1 MPRGRTAGGG
11 RPRCRAQTL
20 DPVRGV
26 EKRRRPAGGLRARG
40 DPVEP
45 RVVTTDLEDG
55 GDVEVL
61 AGVPAGELDPAV
73 LGGRSRPD
81 LVGQDDEGAWHAFE
95 CKGRSSVPNAEDQ
108 RKAKTQAQRLVR
120 VGSTACSLHVGAVSY
135 FRQPVLEF
143 HWRDPDPEDT
153 EKLTP
158 IEVSLPEDAWCY
170 YYAPALACATGR
182 LADGRENTDIKVEV
196 HKTVLELLLAGKW
209 AAAQLRA
216 RELGGALEEDGFR
229 ADGLRGWSLESRGGG
244 GRATQRVDR

>member
-1 MPRGRTAGGG
+1 M
-11 RPRCRAQTL
+11 
-20 DPVRGV
+20 
-26 EKRRRPAGGLRARG
+26 
-40 DPVEP
+40 
-45 RVVTTDLEDG
+45 
-55 GDVEVL
+55 L

-229 ADGLRGWSLESRGGG
+229 ADGLRVVAGESWRR